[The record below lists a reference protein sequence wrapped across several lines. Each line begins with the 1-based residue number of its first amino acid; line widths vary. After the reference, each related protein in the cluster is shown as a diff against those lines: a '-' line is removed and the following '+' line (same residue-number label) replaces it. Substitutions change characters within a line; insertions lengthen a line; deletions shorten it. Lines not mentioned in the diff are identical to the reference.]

1 MSYKTITQTIQETRI
16 LQGELNDLES
26 DIAVLESQLL
36 ELKLALAPLKARR
49 KDLKKSIQDL
59 MMVNTFYI
67 CDIKRSRRH
76 RVESHRT
83 TRRKLSIQTSK

>member
-59 MMVNTFYI
+59 MMVNIFYI

-76 RVESHRT
+76 RVRSHRI